1 MKAMKRKYLFIK
13 YMVLPAA
20 LLYLLSGCVKDKT
33 YSTPVPKDVLQND
46 VIKRKQGPNIVG
58 DTIDFAYAMAIL
70 PSKGKLTSAE
80 VEASIDGATGTY
92 LENKSYYYN
101 SQPGINSD
109 IGIVVGSPSVTV
121 KSKTTVTFTKDTMA
135 ATLRYYYI
143 IPEEARGKTVSF
155 TFSAKSSNGESVSY
169 KMGPYTISKMDVK
182 RNIVVRDSAQAY
194 ISIAD
199 MAVYDSATAATKAGS
214 IDLIYLYRTVP
225 TTSAFNHA
233 LVAPA
238 ADAQYRPGLPMPTGV
253 NNNSQLVKVFNL
265 QDYNLAYLQYGI
277 YIDDV
282 DFQQFDFSTA
292 SNFAIN
298 MKQESGVWIQTADK
312 KYRAYVY
319 IKAAAAK
326 TVTICIKRLAM

>member
-20 LLYLLSGCVKDKT
+20 LLYMLSGCVKDKT
-33 YSTPVPKDVLQND
+33 YATPVPKDILQND

-70 PSKGKLTSAE
+70 PTKGKLTSAE
-80 VEASIDGATGTY
+80 VEATIDGATGTY

-101 SQPGINSD
+101 SQPGVSTD
-109 IGIVVGSPSVTV
+109 IGIVIGGVSVTN
-121 KSKTTVTFTKDTMA
+121 KNITTVTFTKDTMA

-143 IPEEARGKTVSF
+143 IPEAARGKTVSF
-155 TFSAKSSNGESVSY
+155 TFRAKSSNGENATFQ
-169 KMGPYTISKMDVK
+169 MGPYTISKMDVK
-182 RNIVVRDSAQAY
+182 RNLVVKDSAQAY

-199 MAVYDSATAATKAGS
+199 LAVYDSATAATKGSS

-225 TTSAFNHA
+225 ATSNFNHA

-238 ADAQYRPGLPMPTGV
+238 ADAQYRPGLPMPTGAT
-253 NNNSQLVKVFNL
+253 NNSQLVKVFNL
-265 QDYNLAYLQYGI
+265 QDFNLAYLQYGI

-282 DFQQFDFSTA
+282 DLQQFDFSTA

-298 MKQESGVWIQTADK
+298 VKVEGGVWIQTADK

-319 IKAAAAK
+319 IKSVAAK
-326 TVTICIKRLAM
+326 TATISIKRYTM

>member
-1 MKAMKRKYLFIK
+1 MA
-13 YMVLPAA
+13 LPAA
-20 LLYLLSGCVKDKT
+20 LLYMLSGCVKDKT

-70 PSKGKLTSAE
+70 PSKGKLTTAQ

-109 IGIVVGSPSVTV
+109 IGIVIGSPSVTT
-121 KSKTTVTFTKDTMA
+121 KNKTTVTFTKDTMA

-155 TFSAKSSNGESVSY
+155 TFSATSSNGESVSY

-182 RNIVVRDSAQAY
+182 RGIVVKDSAQAY
-194 ISIAD
+194 ISIGD
-199 MAVYDSATAATKAGS
+199 MAVYDSATAATKGAS

-225 TTSAFNHA
+225 TTSTFNHA

-253 NNNSQLVKVFNL
+253 TNNSQLVKVFNL
-265 QDYNLAYLQYGI
+265 QDFNLAYLQYGI

-282 DFQQFDFSTA
+282 DLRQLDFSTA

-298 MKQESGVWIQTADK
+298 VKQEGGVWIQTADK

-319 IKAAAAK
+319 IKSAAAK
-326 TVTICIKRLAM
+326 TITICIKRLAMQ